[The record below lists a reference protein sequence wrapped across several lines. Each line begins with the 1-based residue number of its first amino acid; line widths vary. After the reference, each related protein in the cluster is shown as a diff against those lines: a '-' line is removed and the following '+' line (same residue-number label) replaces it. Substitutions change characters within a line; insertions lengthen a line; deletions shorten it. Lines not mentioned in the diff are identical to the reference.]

1 MNLTYLA
8 DTVIILRH
16 VEARGAIRQAM
27 SVAKKRSGGHEST
40 IREFKVGA
48 KGVWV
53 GEPLLQFRG
62 VLTGVP
68 VLESEQ
74 GKQESQETEGS
85 EN

>member
-1 MNLTYLA
+1 
-8 DTVIILRH
+8 
-16 VEARGAIRQAM
+16 
-27 SVAKKRSGGHEST
+27 
-40 IREFKVGA
+40 
-48 KGVWV
+48 VWV

-74 GKQESQETEGS
+74 GDQENQETEGS